1 MNVLKEF
8 QGLIG
13 RIRLLFCPVRPGTI
27 QDLARIR
34 INGVDMEVTR
44 KIGTEVPYEVTVV
57 VPRVEIRKRCS
68 VKDGPCECEIIL
80 NSITIA
86 HSPRPISEPGHSLP
100 NEPKQIGMSKKNKG
114 P

>member
-1 MNVLKEF
+1 MTVLKEIRD
-8 QGLIG
+8 LIG
-13 RIRLLFCPVRPGTI
+13 RIRSLFCPVRPGTI
-27 QDLARIR
+27 QDAARIR

-57 VPRVEIRKRCS
+57 VPRVEIRKRCP
-68 VKDGPCECEIIL
+68 VKDGSCECEIIL

-86 HSPRPISEPGHSLP
+86 HSPRPISESRHSLP
-100 NEPKQIGMSKKNKG
+100 IEPKQIGMGKKNKG